1 MAPFHAALAVL
12 ALSGTGSGQ
21 TVMLD
26 FYADWCGPCRAM
38 DATVH
43 ELADQGYPVRR
54 VNIEQQRDL
63 AASFHVQ
70 SIPCFVMLVNGREA
84 DRVEGIASI
93 GRLEQM
99 CRLGQVATAPAPPPV
114 PADRVPNPPVMP
126 AAFVPNPPVV
136 AAAPGP
142 NPPPAPVTMAD
153 AALAA
158 GVRLRIED
166 QDGHSCGSGT
176 IIDAVPGG
184 EALVLTCGHLFR
196 DSQGRGRIEV
206 DLFGSLP
213 ARHVPGRLIAYDL
226 KRDVALVAI
235 RPPGAVTV
243 ARVAPPGY
251 SVRVGD
257 PVASVGCSNG
267 DDPTLQRTR
276 VNALDRC
283 LGPPNLQ
290 VAGQP
295 VVGRSGGGLFSSDGL
310 VIGVCNAAYPSEPE
324 GLFAALGAIQAEL
337 DEQGLS
343 RVYRPEPAGL
353 AAPAAALAVAP
364 APPAAAPPAAPA
376 RPSGAL
382 ASVDPAAA
390 GRPPLTPRTEIGSP
404 DRAAA
409 TARPEA
415 GAAAPLAPNVQDALD
430 VIGRR
435 MREGAEV
442 VCIIR
447 DRRDP
452 QAKSQVITMDHA
464 LVQQLS
470 ADAQAEQS
478 PQQTSLAVP
487 QPRTPILEWD
497 ARQGWIHREALPR

>member
-12 ALSGTGSGQ
+12 ALSGTASGQ

-43 ELADQGYPVRR
+43 DLADHGYPVRR
-54 VNIEQQRDL
+54 VNIEHEREL

-70 SIPCFVMLVNGREA
+70 SIPCFVMLVDGREA
-84 DRVEGIASI
+84 DRVEGITSI

-99 CRLGQVATAPAPPPV
+99 CRLGQVAAAAAPPPA
-114 PADRVPNPPVMP
+114 PAGRVSNPPVVP
-126 AAFVPNPPVV
+126 AAFVSNPPLV

-142 NPPPAPVTMAD
+142 NPPHAPATIAD
-153 AALAA
+153 AVLAA

-184 EALVLTCGHLFR
+184 EALILTCGHLFR

-213 ARHVPGRLIAYDL
+213 ARHVPGRLIAYDM

-267 DDPTLQRTR
+267 DDPTLQRT
-276 VNALDRC
+276 
-283 LGPPNLQ
+283 
-290 VAGQP
+290 
-295 VVGRSGGGLFSSDGL
+295 
-310 VIGVCNAAYPSEPE
+310 AA
-324 GLFAALGAIQAEL
+324 
-337 DEQGLS
+337 
-343 RVYRPEPAGL
+343 
-353 AAPAAALAVAP
+353 
-364 APPAAAPPAAPA
+364 
-376 RPSGAL
+376 
-382 ASVDPAAA
+382 
-390 GRPPLTPRTEIGSP
+390 
-404 DRAAA
+404 
-409 TARPEA
+409 
-415 GAAAPLAPNVQDALD
+415 
-430 VIGRR
+430 
-435 MREGAEV
+435 
-442 VCIIR
+442 
-447 DRRDP
+447 
-452 QAKSQVITMDHA
+452 
-464 LVQQLS
+464 
-470 ADAQAEQS
+470 
-478 PQQTSLAVP
+478 
-487 QPRTPILEWD
+487 
-497 ARQGWIHREALPR
+497 